1 MAILGG
7 VGNPVGGSFTG
18 PAEALEV
25 IGDHCFAYSGPIE
38 DAASGSAATTLLKF
52 TSGNYYSIVEFGQYN
67 DHAGGQ
73 NIYITIAM
81 NGTIIL
87 SADFDTT
94 TYDNGQQP
102 IPLLIPP
109 YTDVEVKWGVDTV
122 TETMSAYMVGRIYRT
137 RD

>member
-1 MAILGG
+1 MPEGKGYGPQDTAS
-7 VGNPVGGSFTG
+7 VGLN
-18 PAEALEV
+18 LNI
-25 IGDHCFAYSGPIE
+25 IGDKAYAYSGKVP

-52 TSGNYYSIVEFGQYN
+52 TTGSYISLVEFGQYN

-73 NIYITIAM
+73 NVYITIAM
-81 NGTIIL
+81 NGVIVL

-109 YTDVEVKWGVDTV
+109 YTEVEVKWGIDSV
-122 TETMSAYMVGRIYRT
+122 TETMSAYMVGKIYK
-137 RD
+137 